1 MEPRMDM
8 RVSYFPGKCIQGNGV
23 IKDLQHY
30 IDLFGGRAFLVVT
43 PSMEKLIRSL
53 GLADKHKMVIFR
65 GPCCW
70 QEIDKLIAEAKGGD
84 HTVVVAVGGGKV
96 VDSAK
101 VVADKL
107 NLRCIMVPSVAA
119 SSAAFSGCSV
129 MYTPENIEEGVYYEK
144 HSPDVLMLDNEV
156 IIGAKTR
163 YFVAGMGDALAV
175 LFEGRGCNKTGS
187 QNSLHANQTFCSLAM
202 CEYCYDAL
210 IRYGLLAKHA
220 YDKKVVTPAVER
232 MIEVNLL
239 SAGIAFEG
247 SGLAA
252 AHAIHNGLTIIPTVR
267 ENMLHGE
274 IVAFGVLAELHLT
287 NAEPEEMAEVYNFC
301 EELGLPTTFA
311 DLGIADV
318 SRETLMEVA
327 EFTNDDPY
335 LHHDGPN
342 ILAKDIMAA
351 LVAADAMGQARKA
364 GCCR

>member
-8 RVSYFPGKCIQGNGV
+8 RISYFPGKCLQGNGI
-23 IKDLQHY
+23 IKDLPTY
-30 IDLFGGRAFLVVT
+30 IDMFGGKAFLLVT
-43 PSMEKLIRSL
+43 PSMEKLVRSL
-53 GLADKHKMVIFR
+53 GLADQHKMVVFR

-70 QEIDKLIAEAKGGD
+70 DECNKLIDIAKEGD
-84 HTVVVAVGGGKV
+84 YTVVAGIGGGKV

-129 MYTPENIEEGVYYEK
+129 MYTPDNIEEGVYYEK
-144 HSPDVLMLDNEV
+144 HSPDVLMLDNEI

-175 LFEGRGCNKTGS
+175 LFEGRGCTRTGS
-187 QNSLHANQTFCSLAM
+187 QNSLHGNQTFCSLAM
-202 CEYCYDAL
+202 CEYCYDSL
-210 IRYGLLAKHA
+210 IRYGLAAKEA
-220 YDKKVVTPAVER
+220 YDRKVITPAVER

-252 AHAIHNGLTIIPTVR
+252 AHAIHNGLTLIKSVR
-267 ENMLHGE
+267 EDMLHGE
-274 IVAFGVLAELHLT
+274 IVAFGVLSELHLT
-287 NAEPEEMAEVYNFC
+287 NAEPEEMDEVYSFC
-301 EELGLPTTFA
+301 EEVGLPTTFE

-318 SRETLMEVA
+318 TEEQLNEVA
-327 EFTNDDPY
+327 EFTNADPY

-342 ILAKDIMAA
+342 ITAKDIKAA
-351 LVAADAMGQARKA
+351 MVAADAMGKGRKSHK
-364 GCCR
+364 

>member
-1 MEPRMDM
+1 MDVRMDM
-8 RVSYFPGKCIQGNGV
+8 RVSYFPGKCVQGNGI
-23 IKDLQHY
+23 IKDLPHY
-30 IDLFGGRAFLVVT
+30 IDLFGGKAFLVVT

-53 GLADKHKMVIFR
+53 GLADKHKMVVFR

-70 QEIDKLIAEAKGGD
+70 QEIDKLIAEAEGGD

-129 MYTPENIEEGVYYEK
+129 IYTPDNIEEGVYYEK

-175 LFEGRGCNKTGS
+175 LFEGRGCNRTGS
-187 QNSLHANQTFCSLAM
+187 QNSLHANQTFCALAM

-210 IRYGLLAKHA
+210 IRHGLTAKLA
-220 YDKKVVTPAVER
+220 YDKGVVTPAVER

-247 SGLAA
+247 AGLAA
-252 AHAIHNGLTIIPTVR
+252 AHAIHNGLTLIPTIR
-267 ENMLHGE
+267 EDMLHGE
-274 IVAFGVLAELHLT
+274 IVAFGVLSELHLT

-301 EELGLPTTFA
+301 EEVGLPTTFA

-327 EFTNDDPY
+327 EFTDKDPY

-342 ILAKDIMAA
+342 ICTKDILAA
-351 LVAADAMGQARKA
+351 MVAADAMGQARKA
-364 GCCR
+364 K

>member
-8 RVSYFPGKCIQGNGV
+8 RVSYFPGKCVQGNGI
-23 IKDLQHY
+23 IKDLPHY
-30 IDLFGGRAFLVVT
+30 IDLFGGKAFLVVT
-43 PSMEKLIRSL
+43 PSMEKLVRSL
-53 GLADKHKMVIFR
+53 GLADQHKMVVFR

-70 QEIDKLIAEAKGGD
+70 DECNKLIDIAKEGD
-84 HTVVVAVGGGKV
+84 YTVVVAIGGGKV

-107 NLRCIMVPSVAA
+107 DLRSIMVPSVAA

-129 MYTPENIEEGVYYEK
+129 MYTPDNIEEGVYYEK

-175 LFEGRGCNKTGS
+175 LFEGRGCNRTGS
-187 QNSLHANQTFCSLAM
+187 QNSLHGNQTFLALAM

-210 IRYGLLAKHA
+210 IRYGFIAKEA
-220 YDKKVVTPAVER
+220 YDRKVVTPAVER

-247 SGLAA
+247 AGLAA
-252 AHAIHNGLTIIPTVR
+252 AHAIHNGLTLIPTIR
-267 ENMLHGE
+267 EDMLHGE
-274 IVAFGVLAELHLT
+274 IVAFGVLSELHLT
-287 NAEPEEMAEVYNFC
+287 NAVPEEMDEVYDFC
-301 EELGLPTTFA
+301 ERVGLPTTFE

-318 SRETLMEVA
+318 TNETLMEVA

-335 LHHDGPN
+335 LHHDNPN
-342 ILAKDIMAA
+342 IVAKDIMAA
-351 LVAADAMGQARKA
+351 MVAADAYGRARK
-364 GCCR
+364 GL

>member
-8 RVSYFPGKCIQGNGV
+8 RVSYFPGKCLQGNGI
-23 IKDLQHY
+23 IKDLPTY
-30 IDLFGGRAFLVVT
+30 IDLFGGDAFLVVT
-43 PSMEKLIRSL
+43 PSMEKLVRSL
-53 GLADKHKMVIFR
+53 GLADKHKMVVFR

-70 QEIDKLIAEAKGGD
+70 QEVDKLIATAKEGN
-84 HTVVVAVGGGKV
+84 HTVVVAIGGGKV

-129 MYTPENIEEGVYYEK
+129 MYTPDNVEEGVYYEK
-144 HSPDVLMLDNEV
+144 HSPDVLMLDNEI

-175 LFEGRGCNKTGS
+175 YFEGRGCNKTGS
-187 QNSLHANQTFCSLAM
+187 QNSLHANQTFCALAM

-210 IRYGLLAKHA
+210 LRYGLAAKLA
-220 YDKKVVTPAVER
+220 YDKKVVTPALER

-247 SGLAA
+247 AGLAA
-252 AHAIHNGLTIIPTVR
+252 AHAIHNGLTLIPSVR
-267 ENMLHGE
+267 NDMLHGE
-274 IVAFGVLAELHLT
+274 IVAFGVLSELHLT
-287 NAEPEEMAEVYNFC
+287 NAEPEEMAEVYDFC
-301 EELGLPTTFA
+301 EKVGLPTTFA

-318 SRETLMEVA
+318 DRETLMEVA
-327 EFTNDDPY
+327 EFTYNDPY

-342 ILAKDIMAA
+342 ITAKDIMFAM
-351 LVAADAMGQARKA
+351 VAADAMGQARKNK
-364 GCCR
+364 